1 MMTKRTYALI
11 ISISLILMAVVAMY
25 VFGAIMPNFN
35 TDLSVE
41 ELSQN
46 ISADMELYRT
56 AVLGIVLVI
65 ILDFIVSYWVFE
77 LFKDQNRNM
86 AMLSAILRT
95 IYTIVFSV
103 ACFELSKNLNAAD
116 YGPEGLMAN
125 VLSFEKF
132 WNTGLGFLFGPHLI
146 VLGLLVRES
155 KVMPNVLGL
164 MVLLAGISY
173 SMIPLLKVLPLAEA
187 TLSTIEIV
195 LAIPM
200 TVGELGFAFWLLF
213 KKSYE
218 VKPQLAL

>member
-1 MMTKRTYALI
+1 MTKRTYALI

-25 VFGAIMPNFN
+25 VFGAILPNFS

-95 IYTIVFSV
+95 VYTIVFSV
-103 ACFELSKNLNAAD
+103 ACFELSKNLNVAD

-132 WNTGLGFLFGPHLI
+132 WNIGLGSSTKCRPQGASSNLTRP
-146 VLGLLVRES
+146 
-155 KVMPNVLGL
+155 PN
-164 MVLLAGISY
+164 
-173 SMIPLLKVLPLAEA
+173 K
-187 TLSTIEIV
+187 
-195 LAIPM
+195 
-200 TVGELGFAFWLLF
+200 
-213 KKSYE
+213 
-218 VKPQLAL
+218 